1 LEEALKAK
9 KILLVE
15 DSPDDQ
21 ELIRMAFE
29 DGRVANEF
37 VVCSDGL
44 QALDYLFCRGQY
56 AERDI
61 SEIPLFILLD
71 LKLPKINGLEV
82 LQQLRANPHTA
93 LIPVVML
100 TSSNEEQD
108 ILSSYQNGVNS
119 YVRKPVDFNQFTE
132 AVKQLKFYWLI
143 LNETPPD
150 R

>member
-1 LEEALKAK
+1 MKAK

-21 ELIRMAFE
+21 ELIRMAIE
-29 DGRVANEF
+29 EEHIANEI
-37 VVCSDGL
+37 VALNDGV
-44 QALDYLFCRGQY
+44 QALDYLFGRG
-56 AERDI
+56 AHAGRDV
-61 SEIPLFILLD
+61 SDTPLVILLD
-71 LKLPKINGLEV
+71 IKLPKVNGLEV
-82 LQQLRANPHTA
+82 LQQLRADPRTS

-108 ILSSYQNGVNS
+108 ILASYKNRVNS

-132 AVKQLKFYWLI
+132 AVKQLKLYWVI
-143 LNETPPD
+143 LNEPPPD

>member
-1 LEEALKAK
+1 MKAK

-29 DGRVANEF
+29 EGHILNEF
-37 VVCSDGL
+37 VALHDGA
-44 QALDYLFCRGQY
+44 QALDYIFSRGEY
-56 AERDI
+56 AGRDI
-61 SEIPLFILLD
+61 SDTPLVILLD
-71 LKLPKINGLEV
+71 LKLPKVNGLEV
-82 LQQLRANPHTA
+82 LQQLRADPRTS

-108 ILSSYQNGVNS
+108 ILASYENGVNS
-119 YVRKPVDFNQFTE
+119 YVRKPVEFEQFME

-143 LNETPPD
+143 LNETPLKK
-150 R
+150 

>member
-1 LEEALKAK
+1 MKSK

-37 VVCSDGL
+37 VILNDGV
-44 QALDYLFCRGQY
+44 QALDYLFGRGEF
-56 AERDI
+56 ADRDI
-61 SEIPLFILLD
+61 SDTPLFILLD
-71 LKLPKINGLEV
+71 LKLPKLNGLEV
-82 LQQLRANPHTA
+82 LQQLRANPQTA

-108 ILSSYQNGVNS
+108 IIKSYQNGVNS

-143 LNETPPD
+143 LNETPPHQ
-150 R
+150 

>member
-1 LEEALKAK
+1 MKAK

-21 ELIRMAFE
+21 ELIRMAIE
-29 DGRVANEF
+29 EEHIANEIIAL
-37 VVCSDGL
+37 SDGV
-44 QALDYLFCRGQY
+44 QALDYLFGRGAY
-56 AERDI
+56 AGRDI
-61 SEIPLFILLD
+61 SDTPLVILLD
-71 LKLPKINGLEV
+71 IKLPKVNGLEV
-82 LQQLRANPHTA
+82 LQQLRANPHTS
-93 LIPVVML
+93 LVPVVML

-108 ILSSYQNGVNS
+108 ILESYQNHVNS

-132 AVKQLKFYWLI
+132 AVKQLKLYWVI

>member
-1 LEEALKAK
+1 MKVK

-21 ELIRMAFE
+21 ELIRMAIE
-29 DGRVANEF
+29 DGHIANEI
-37 VVCSDGL
+37 VAVSDGV
-44 QALDYLFCRGQY
+44 QALDYLFGRGAY
-56 AERDI
+56 AGRDV
-61 SEIPLFILLD
+61 SDTPLVILLD
-71 LKLPKINGLEV
+71 IKLPKVNGLEV
-82 LQQLRANPHTA
+82 LQQLRADPRTA

-108 ILSSYQNGVNS
+108 ILTSYQNGVNS
-119 YVRKPVDFNQFTE
+119 YVRKPVDFDQFTE
-132 AVKQLKFYWLI
+132 AVKQLKLYWVI